1 MEKKGLKQNL
11 LFAAVILAAA
21 ALLFALRGW
30 RSARYGSVPVYA
42 QLTYG
47 EDNAVME
54 LSLEQDGRY
63 DVDTGL
69 YIIHLEVRDG
79 AVGFVDSPCPDHIC
93 EHYGFLSQA
102 DQQAVCL
109 PAKAVLMIV
118 PKE

>member
-11 LFAAVILAAA
+11 LFAAVVLAAA

-30 RSARYGSVPVYA
+30 RRGQYGGMPVYA

-54 LSLEQDGRY
+54 IPLDLDGRY

-69 YIIHLEVRDG
+69 YVIHLEVRDG
-79 AVGFVDSPCPDHIC
+79 AVGFVDSPCPDHVC
-93 EHYGFLSQA
+93 ENYGFLSQA

-109 PAKAVLMIV
+109 PARAVLMIV
-118 PKE
+118 PRE

>member
-30 RSARYGSVPVYA
+30 RSARYGGVPVYA

-47 EDNAVME
+47 EDNTVME

-69 YIIHLEVRDG
+69 YTIHLEVRDG